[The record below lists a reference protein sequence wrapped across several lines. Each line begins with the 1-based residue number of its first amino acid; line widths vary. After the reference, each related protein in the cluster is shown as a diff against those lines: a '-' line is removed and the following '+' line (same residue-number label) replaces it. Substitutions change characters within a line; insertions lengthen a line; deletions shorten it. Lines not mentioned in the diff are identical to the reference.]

1 MLVGE
6 RRSSRD
12 AAVVG
17 DVFGEHDALAM
28 CSSREHLII
37 RGTGGSLPA
46 LTVARTADGV
56 ALTYTGT
63 LQAADVV
70 NGTYSDVTGAT
81 SPYSERATNA
91 AKFFRAKQ

>member
-1 MLVGE
+1 MGQPRTVTADIKAGE
-6 RRSSRD
+6 YLWFAEMEDNSGGIS
-12 AAVVG
+12 G
-17 DVFGEHDALAM
+17 M
-28 CSSREHLII
+28 II